1 MMWLGVHFWYDTHE
15 QLFRMENPWFTQEI
29 LTNGNTSLNWKI
41 RVILINFNQY
51 VCWGSCI
58 FESCFLFFKNC
69 THAFTSLFNLMA
81 LCSVLHTLTIGFNEQ
96 YDCFPPI
103 LLRPANYLDVHLRTQ
118 KDLFYYL

>member
-1 MMWLGVHFWYDTHE
+1 MVGGLQEVESVEGFSTSTQCPVWQTHRSPEDVFMTVLGVYFWYDTHE

-58 FESCFLFFKNC
+58 FASCFLFFKNC

-81 LCSVLHTLTIGFNEQ
+81 YALCCT
-96 YDCFPPI
+96 P
-103 LLRPANYLDVHLRTQ
+103 
-118 KDLFYYL
+118 